1 MRMLPKVWSPRVWKS
16 SATSCLSAT
25 VVLVMATQAAAQ
37 AAGASV
43 VVSAVRATREP
54 AHLRVDVRGEGAID
68 PDLAHAKVDDGRLFL
83 FLGGTRVRAD
93 NRSWELAGGLGSVEA
108 HRHHGYVEIVVPLER
123 NGCSGPV
130 EIAAAEDGLTAL
142 VGCGGSGRA
151 AAGAVPAVSSGST
164 PTQRAA
170 AANAGDAGSVEQ
182 PGRPARAAHGAR
194 AEQVEQQAEQARI
207 EGAGSDDLKD
217 DDARTSGR
225 ARSEPS
231 RVPVPSPSADAT
243 LVARAPAAPRSAA
256 PVAAAGRAT
265 EEPTR
270 AENPPERTREHDTL
284 AALVALPATPPP
296 IPAAA
301 TGLPSPSPSPSTSP
315 AGSSASSPLSLATV
329 AFAPPSA
336 STSTSTSAA
345 LGTDGQKSSLL
356 APAGGLAVL
365 AVAAYLLA
373 RRRKGAAVD
382 RHIQIL
388 ETASLG
394 PKRTLIMARIGGET
408 LLLGTSEAGITLLKS
423 GGSGAEMFPSS
434 QLPISLARQA
444 GAAVAPTD
452 QGPADPF
459 AAAETFGEIDVP
471 IVEALADIPEPRG
484 EQPLATGN
492 GRAGFRSIEGGLA
505 SLFGRSAGGR
515 RSPADA
521 FSDAFDDAPV
531 VLAGASLPGGRDGRA
546 VPRGSAGFDDILEDS
561 IEDQELRQKLA
572 AGLSA
577 RAR

>member
-1 MRMLPKVWSPRVWKS
+1 MRMFPKVWSPKALRS
-16 SATSCLSAT
+16 SATSCLSAAVV
-25 VVLVMATQAAAQ
+25 VVLVMATQATAAQ

-43 VVSAVRATREP
+43 VVSEVRATREP

-151 AAGAVPAVSSGST
+151 AAGAVPAVSPGSA
-164 PTQRAA
+164 PAQRAA
-170 AANAGDAGSVEQ
+170 AANAGDAGSA
-182 PGRPARAAHGAR
+182 GRPARPAHAAR
-194 AEQVEQQAEQARI
+194 AEQARQAVI
-207 EGAGSDDLKD
+207 EGAGSDDLND
-217 DDARTSGR
+217 DDTRTSGR

-231 RVPVPSPSADAT
+231 RAPVPTPSAGAT
-243 LVARAPAAPRSAA
+243 LVARAPAAPRSVA
-256 PVAAAGRAT
+256 PLAVAAAGSAT
-265 EEPTR
+265 EEPAR
-270 AENPPERTREHDTL
+270 AENPPDRSREHDTL
-284 AALVALPATPPP
+284 AALVALPPAPPP

-301 TGLPSPSPSPSTSP
+301 ATGFPSQSPSTSP

-336 STSTSTSAA
+336 STSTSGA
-345 LGTDGQKSSLL
+345 LGSDGQKSSLL

-365 AVAAYLLA
+365 AGAAYLLA

-423 GGSGAEMFPSS
+423 GGSGAEMFSSS
-434 QLPISLARQA
+434 QLPSSVARHA
-444 GAAVAPTD
+444 GPAVASTD

-459 AAAETFGEIDVP
+459 AAAETLGEIDVP

-484 EQPLATGN
+484 EQPLAAGN

-531 VLAGASLPGGRDGRA
+531 VLAGASLPGGLDRRV
-546 VPRGSAGFDDILEDS
+546 VPRGGAGFEDILEDS